1 MIRCN
6 KLLLATAVAIALT
19 SAPHAMAQRRQ
30 FNVPTQPAVTGIPE
44 FARQAQLQIIA
55 LIIIGAAAGLVAT
68 RLMRLQTDLLTTV
81 GIGVLG
87 ALVGGFVLRFL
98 VMIGGWLAGF
108 VGAVLATMLLI
119 WIWQKV
125 TKRR

>member
-1 MIRCN
+1 M
-6 KLLLATAVAIALT
+6 
-19 SAPHAMAQRRQ
+19 
-30 FNVPTQPAVTGIPE
+30 
-44 FARQAQLQIIA
+44 QIIA

-81 GIGVLG
+81 GIGIIG

-108 VGAVLATMLLI
+108 VGAVVASMFII
-119 WIWQKV
+119 WVWQ
-125 TKRR
+125 RLRNH